1 MNDENELLA
10 ELSNYDDS
18 IHDQL
23 VDDKGFTNM
32 AEEPNPQQQN
42 PPLPQL
48 DAQGLAELQGNA
60 AKAQGFLPDNPLQL
74 LSEAGTALVGGTA
87 DAIDSVGSFGD
98 LVGDTLK
105 TGVNKIF
112 GKSDDTQNP
121 FSKDYQK
128 GAWWD
133 IPDDIVPENQ
143 SGLGQLTRGLVE
155 FGLLSVATGKA
166 GAALK
171 LGSAAGKI
179 STSQKL
185 YNKARLAGFGTKGS
199 KFISFIPKGAK
210 IASDGAIADLI
221 SNSSEM
227 GNIANLV
234 NEYAP
239 FIPFSEALAVD
250 PDKDT
255 AWIARIKS
263 MTAGSTMNLTGH
275 FLAAVIKHG
284 FRAGKNV
291 KNGMSVEEANF
302 KANEDIAKEM
312 EAEFELDDKNFSN
325 VEAYN
330 RSRGLGIANRDK
342 RFEYNAEHLDM
353 WDIDEFQ
360 NLLDG
365 EDPSPEML
373 AILKRKYPNFDPENY
388 AVDIQRQLAIA
399 DLNDTAERLGAAQG
413 DPWIADAGMSLK
425 QQADAI
431 IQKPDPFVDPAQFS
445 DAQKSDLRPDTD
457 SMKTNVNKNIA
468 ESIAMDKRGLNA
480 SSPTPI
486 FKSTVIKGLALGDQN
501 LYQIIKEVAD
511 ELSESIFKGQVSLG
525 NKDFPIKYTQKE
537 IRNLVL
543 KQTSELHATLAEG
556 GDDIVR
562 TMNDYLNG
570 KKGDYNIYAIDGE
583 EVITISPI
591 TRAATQLL
599 VSTLAQQIKAIAT
612 SAIDLPKGMNKFRQA
627 DQIYDMMKVLM
638 LEQKKAGYFAGNTLG
653 AMNQGR
659 TGLKEIVQKRLKAGY
674 DDIVEENEN
683 YFAYL
688 KKIRKSKGEEVADQL
703 HELHM
708 LSDGV
713 VSRLEHVHKWLQA
726 RTTLN
731 PLRIVT
737 GTMVDGTRV
746 KPRLSAELSSV
757 YYNSLLSNLR
767 TPSKAVFSTNLVA
780 LMRPFQ
786 AYLGAVVRGNQ
797 KEAFVAASMINSLGS
812 AYAEGL
818 RAWRHNWD
826 LGINRKAQ
834 SYAGKFRLEKDIE
847 NFKLLESHMMREG
860 TKNEQRAYGILS
872 NIVNFNTS
880 PLARYSV
887 NIMGAGDA
895 LARTVI
901 GRMEMRHRAA
911 RSVIDS
917 STKPLTQAD
926 INKMATKIDETFRDE
941 IFTKDR
947 YNQYV
952 VTDNAAALAGDEAAL
967 TTALPQ
973 ELQILEQMSAL
984 PLGQFF
990 FPFVRTGY
998 NALRLTYAHTGLER
1012 FTRKYHDIMEV
1023 SKTRPKVL
1031 EKYGIRPQD
1040 VDQARALMSGRMAAG
1055 NTIAGL
1061 TTIMAMT
1068 GFITGDL
1075 PYDNETRQLWKQAG
1089 IQPNSFTIPGSNVY
1103 VSYRTLE
1110 PWNTIIGFFANLGS
1124 NMGALDQDFMDEAF
1138 QKGTFMIGSILV
1150 DKSMLA
1156 GVDDLVKLF
1165 SASQMSGVRAEK
1177 VLGGLFRR
1185 SMPYSGL
1192 LAGLGD
1198 AMQANEVEANNFLEE
1213 VVRRDILF
1221 KKALHPTY
1229 DILNKDR
1236 SGKPFVSSPTNPLLR
1251 MINLVSPVAIVFAD
1265 KDPVKEALLRIN
1277 YNLPSEIT
1285 SYKGVPLTS
1294 KERSMIQKFMSQDV
1308 QFRRNLERIVSNPS
1322 WIKAVEAFE
1331 AGGNLRREGGDVR
1344 ATLFYHQIRQ
1354 EFQRARNRAFN
1365 LIQSEMPD
1373 LYTRVQNRIR
1383 QEQAVKSGI
1392 YNYKDLQKH
1401 GI

>member
-10 ELSNYDDS
+10 EQSNYVDSLHDELLDEKRYKRIADD
-18 IHDQL
+18 ID
-23 VDDKGFTNM
+23 TT
-32 AEEPNPQQQN
+32 QQVV
-42 PPLPQL
+42 PQL
-48 DAQGLAELQGNA
+48 DEEGNTDVSGNA
-60 AKAQGFLPDNPLQL
+60 AMAQGFLPDNPLQL
-74 LSEAGTALVGGTA
+74 LSEAGTALVGGAA
-87 DAIDSVGSFGD
+87 DAVDSVGSFGD

-105 TGVNKIF
+105 TGVNKLF

-155 FGLLSVATGKA
+155 FGLLTVATGKA

-171 LGSAAGKI
+171 VGSIGAKAGV
-179 STSQKL
+179 SAGQRL
-185 YNKARLAGFGTKGS
+185 YNASRLAGFGAKGS
-199 KFISFIPKGAK
+199 KVISFVPKGVS
-210 IASDGAIADLI
+210 IASEGAIADLI

-263 MTAGSTMNLTGH
+263 VAAGSGLNLAGH
-275 FLAAVIKHG
+275 FLAAVVKHG
-284 FRAGKNV
+284 WRAHKNV
-291 KNGMSVEEANF
+291 KAGMSVEEANF
-302 KANEDIAKEM
+302 KANEDIQTELNK
-312 EAEFELDDKNFSN
+312 EFELDDKNFSN

-330 RSRGLGIANRDK
+330 RSRGLGIANKDNRL
-342 RFEYNAEHLDM
+342 EYNMEHLDGP
-353 WDIDEFQ
+353 DIDEFQ
-360 NLLDG
+360 RLLDG

-373 AILKRKYPNFDPENY
+373 AILKRRYPNFDPENY

-399 DLNDTAERLGAAQG
+399 DLNETAERLGTSSG
-413 DPWIADAGMSLK
+413 DPWITDAGASLK
-425 QQADAI
+425 QKAKAI
-431 IQKPDPFVDPAQFS
+431 IQQPDPFVDPAQFS
-445 DAQKSDLRPDTD
+445 DAQKADLRPNSD
-457 SMKTNVNKNIA
+457 STKTNVNQNIA
-468 ESIAMDKRGLNA
+468 EGISMLNKGMTA
-480 SSPTPI
+480 ASPTPI

-501 LYQIIKEVAD
+501 LFKIIKEVAD

-525 NKDFPIKYTQKE
+525 NTDFPIKYSQKE
-537 IRNLVL
+537 IRRLVL
-543 KQTSELHATLAEG
+543 EQTGELHATLAEG

-562 TMNDYLNG
+562 SMKDYLEK
-570 KKGDYNIYAIDGE
+570 KKGDYNIYAVDGK

-612 SAIDLPKGMNKFRQA
+612 GAVDLPKGMNKFRQA

-653 AMNQGR
+653 SMNQAK
-659 TGLKEIVQKRLKAGY
+659 TGLKEIMQKRLKAGY

-688 KKIRKSKGEEVADQL
+688 KKLRKKEGDIVADQL

-713 VSRLEHVHKWLQA
+713 VSRYEHIHKWLQA
-726 RTTLN
+726 RTTMN
-731 PLRIVT
+731 PIRIVT

-786 AYLGAVVRGNQ
+786 AYLGATMRGN
-797 KEAFVAASMINSLGS
+797 KNEAFIAASMINSIGS

-818 RAWRHNWD
+818 KAWKHNWD
-826 LGINRKAQ
+826 LGVNRKAQ

-847 NFKLLESHMMREG
+847 NFKLLEPHMKRHG
-860 TKNEQRAYGILS
+860 TKNEQRAYHLLA
-872 NIVNFNTS
+872 NLVNFNTS
-880 PLARYSV
+880 PIARYSV

-911 RSVIDS
+911 RSVIES
-917 STKPLTQAD
+917 SPTPLNQTD
-926 INKMATKIDETFRDE
+926 INKLATKIDESFRDE

-973 ELQILEQMSAL
+973 ELQFLEQMSSV

-998 NALRLTYAHTGLER
+998 NALRLTWAHTGLEK
-1012 FTRKYHDIMEV
+1012 FSRKYHDIMEV

-1031 EKYGIRPQD
+1031 EQYGIRPQD
-1040 VDQARALMSGRMAAG
+1040 IDQARALMSGRMAAG
-1055 NTIAGL
+1055 NSIAGL
-1061 TTIMAMT
+1061 TFIMAMT

-1110 PWNTIIGFFANLGS
+1110 PWNTIFSFFANAGTNVAS
-1124 NMGALDQDFMDEAF
+1124 LDEDFMDTAF
-1138 QKGTFMIGSILV
+1138 QKGMFMAGSILV

-1156 GVDDLVKLF
+1156 GVDDLVTLF

-1198 AMQANEVEANNFLEE
+1198 AMQANEVEANNFFEE
-1213 VVRRDILF
+1213 IVRRDLLF
-1221 KKALHPTY
+1221 KKSLHPTY

-1236 SGKPFVSSPTNPLLR
+1236 SGKPFVASPTNPLLR
-1251 MINLVSPVAIVFAD
+1251 MINLVSPVAIAFTD

-1277 YNLPSEIT
+1277 YNIPSEIT

-1294 KERSMIQKFMSQDV
+1294 KERSQIQKFMSQDV
-1308 QFRRNLERIVSNPS
+1308 VFRRNLERIVGNPS

-1331 AGGNLRREGGDVR
+1331 AGGNLKREGGDVR

-1365 LIQSEMPD
+1365 MIQSQMPD
-1373 LYTRVQNRIR
+1373 LYKKVQSRLA
-1383 QEQAVKSGI
+1383 QEQAIKQGI

>member
-1 MNDENELLA
+1 MNENELLS

-18 IHDQL
+18 LHDEL
-23 VDDKGFTNM
+23 VDEKKFSSITQEIQPKSQLTQQKL
-32 AEEPNPQQQN
+32 EE
-42 PPLPQL
+42 
-48 DAQGLAELQGNA
+48 AQGNA

-74 LSEAGTALVGGTA
+74 LQETGTALVGGAA
-87 DAIDSVGSFGD
+87 DAVDSVGSFGD

-105 TGVNKIF
+105 TGVNKLF
-112 GKSDDTQNP
+112 GRSDETQNP
-121 FSKDYQK
+121 FSPDYQA

-155 FGLLSVATGKA
+155 FGLLSVATAKVG
-166 GAALK
+166 GVLK
-171 LGSAAGKI
+171 LGQVGAKAI
-179 STSQKL
+179 PMSQKL
-185 YNKARLAGFGTKGS
+185 YNKARLAGFGQKGA
-199 KFISFIPKGAK
+199 KMISFVPKGAK
-210 IASDGAIADLI
+210 IASEGAIADLI
-221 SNSSEM
+221 SSSSEM

-239 FIPFSEALAVD
+239 WIPFSEALAVD
-250 PDKDT
+250 PEKDT

-263 MTAGSTMNLTGH
+263 VTAGSGMNIAGH
-275 FLAAVIKHG
+275 FLASVIKNG
-284 FRAGKNV
+284 YRAFKDV
-291 KNGMSVEEANF
+291 KGGMSVEEANF
-302 KANEDIAKEM
+302 KANENIQKDLD
-312 EAEFELDDKNFSN
+312 AEFKLDDKNFSN
-325 VEAYN
+325 LEAYN
-330 RSRGLGIANRDK
+330 RSKGLGIANRNN
-342 RFEYNAEHLDM
+342 RVEYNAEHLDM

-360 NLLDG
+360 DLLDG
-365 EDPSPEML
+365 ADPSPEML
-373 AILKRKYPNFDPENY
+373 AILKRRYPNFDPENY

-399 DLNDTAERLGAAQG
+399 DLNETAERIGASAG
-413 DPWIADAGMSLK
+413 DPWIADIGQSLK
-425 QQADAI
+425 QKANAI
-431 IQKPDPFVDPAQFS
+431 IRKPDPFVDPAQFS
-445 DAQKSDLRPDTD
+445 DAQKADLRPGSDNV
-457 SMKTNVNKNIA
+457 KNNVNQNVA
-468 ESIAMDKRGLNA
+468 ESIAMSKRGLTGA
-480 SSPTPI
+480 SPTPI
-486 FKSTVIKGLALGDQN
+486 FKSTTIRGLALGDEN
-501 LYQIIKEVAD
+501 LFKVIKEVAD
-511 ELSESIFKGQVSLG
+511 ELSEIIFKGQTSLG
-525 NKDFPIKYTQKE
+525 NKDFPIKYTNAE

-543 KQTSELHATLAEG
+543 EQTSELHATLAEG

-562 TMNDYLNG
+562 TMKNYLEG
-570 KKGDYNIYAIDGE
+570 KKGDYNIYAISGE

-599 VSTLAQQIKAIAT
+599 VSTLAQQIRAIAT
-612 SAIDLPKGMNKFRQA
+612 GAIDLPKGMNKFRQA

-653 AMNQGR
+653 AMNQAK
-659 TGLKEIVQKRLKAGY
+659 TGLKEIMQKRLKAGY
-674 DDIVEENEN
+674 DDVVEENEN

-688 KKIRKSKGEEVADQL
+688 KKIRKKQGEEVADQL

-713 VSRLEHVHKWLQA
+713 VSRLEHIHKWLQA

-731 PLRIVT
+731 PLRILT

-786 AYLGAVVRGNQ
+786 ALLGATVRGN
-797 KEAFVAASMINSLGS
+797 KNEAFIAASMINSLGA

-818 RAWRHNWD
+818 QAWRHNWD
-826 LGINRKAQ
+826 LGINRKAM
-834 SYAGKFRLEKDIE
+834 SYAGKFRLEKDLE
-847 NFKLLESHMMREG
+847 NFKLLEPHIRRHG
-860 TKNEQRAYGILS
+860 NIHEQRSYGILS

-880 PLARYSV
+880 PIARYSV

-911 RSVIDS
+911 RSVIES
-917 STKPLTQAD
+917 STTPLNQVD
-926 INKMATKIDETFRDE
+926 INKMATKIEETFRDE

-952 VTDNAAALAGDEAAL
+952 VTDNAASLAGDEAAL
-967 TTALPQ
+967 TTALPKN
-973 ELQILEQMSAL
+973 LQVLEQMSSL
-984 PLGQFF
+984 PIGQFF

-998 NALRLTYAHTGLER
+998 NALRLTWAHTGLEK
-1012 FTRKYHDIMEV
+1012 FTKKYHDIMEV

-1031 EKYGIRPQD
+1031 EQYGIRPQD
-1040 VDQARALMSGRMAAG
+1040 VDQARALMSGRIAAG
-1055 NTIAGL
+1055 NSIAGL

-1075 PYDNETRQLWKQAG
+1075 PYDNETRQLWRQAG

-1124 NMGALDQDFMDEAF
+1124 NMAALDEDFMDEAF
-1138 QKGTFMIGSILV
+1138 QKGTFMAGSILV

-1156 GVDDLVKLF
+1156 GVDDLVTLF
-1165 SASQMSGVRAEK
+1165 SASQMSGVKAQR

-1185 SMPYSGL
+1185 AIPYSGL
-1192 LAGLGD
+1192 MAGLGD
-1198 AMQANEVEANNFLEE
+1198 AIQANEVEANNFFEE
-1213 VVRRDILF
+1213 IIRRDVIF
-1221 KKALHPTY
+1221 KKGLHPTY

-1236 SGKPFVSSPTNPLLR
+1236 SGKPFVASPTNPLLR
-1251 MINLVSPVAIVFAD
+1251 AINLISPVAIVFAD

-1285 SYKGVPLTS
+1285 TFKGVPLTS
-1294 KERSMIQKFMSQDV
+1294 KERSMIQKLMSQDV
-1308 QFRRNLERIVSNPS
+1308 TFRRNLEAIVGNPS
-1322 WIKAVEAFE
+1322 WIAGVEAFE
-1331 AGGNLRREGGDVR
+1331 KGNNLRRDGGDVR
-1344 ATLFYHQIRQ
+1344 KTLFYHQIRV
-1354 EFQRARNRAFN
+1354 EFQKARARAFAR
-1365 LIQSEMPD
+1365 IQVTMPD
-1373 LYTRVQNRIR
+1373 LWEKVQNRIA
-1383 QEQAVKSGI
+1383 QETAVKRGI